1 MEDYDFY
8 VSEGISECFG
18 LLIWVDFMPE
28 VTQKRNFHH
37 LPK

>member
-18 LLIWVDFMPE
+18 LLIWVDHARGDTKM
-28 VTQKRNFHH
+28 
-37 LPK
+37 